1 MTTFRINDVH
11 TIEASP
17 TSPATLRTKIGE
29 MILSSTTVRAKV
41 EAINSDTG
49 EYRIVLQGS
58 LDKADFSR
66 EG

>member
-1 MTTFRINDVH
+1 MARFRINDIH
-11 TIEASP
+11 TVEAAP
-17 TSPATLRTKIGE
+17 TSPATLQSKIGE